1 MKRCFKI
8 CLVLLLVTFSL
19 SGQEIPEPMSPPRL
33 VNDFSNI
40 FNESQKNDLEQMLRN
55 YNDTTST
62 QIYVVTVNDLQGY
75 AVSDYAARMGEKWGI
90 GQKDK
95 NNGVLIL
102 IKPRIGNE
110 RGQVFIATGYGVEHI
125 LTDGRCGRIID
136 NYMMPYLQQ
145 GDYYGAS
152 KAAAEVIIQYL
163 SGEFSADNE
172 EEQYSTASLIFNI
185 IFIVGI
191 IYLFYRI
198 SKNNGGGRG
207 KGSSG
212 GRGGFGGFGGFGG
225 GFGGGRSSGGGGGG
239 GSFGGGGGGSF
250 GGGGAGRSF

>member
-1 MKRCFKI
+1 MKHCSKLI
-8 CLVLLLVTFSL
+8 ISLLLITLSL
-19 SGQEIPEPMSPPRL
+19 SGQDIPEPMSPPRL

-40 FNESQKNDLEQMLRN
+40 FDNSQRNDLEQMLRN

-75 AVSDYAARMGEKWGI
+75 AVSDYAVQMGEKWGI

-102 IKPRIGNE
+102 IKPRIGNN

-136 NYMMPYLQQ
+136 NYMIPYLQD
-145 GDYYGAS
+145 GDYYNAS
-152 KAAAEVIIQYL
+152 KSAVQVIIEYL
-163 SGEFSADNE
+163 SGEFDADKE
-172 EEQYSTASLIFNI
+172 EEGYSTMSLIFNI
-185 IFIVGI
+185 LFIIGI
-191 IYLFYRI
+191 IYLLYKI
-198 SKNNGGGRG
+198 SKNNG
-207 KGSSG
+207 SG
-212 GRGGFGGFGGFGG
+212 GNSSSRGG
-225 GFGGGRSSGGGGGG
+225 GFGRGYRGYNSSGRSGGGV
-239 GSFGGGGGGSF
+239 SFGGGGGGSF